1 MTGKSVGLGAPFRWL
16 AEAFAMCRNHARIL
30 FGAAS
35 MLMLVALLP
44 SLAQLLVEAALQPSP
59 TSSAMIQVMFT
70 LVSLFLF
77 PPVVGGFYRIV
88 HALHEGRAAHAFDL
102 FSVFQDAAA
111 TRSLIVT
118 NLIFVLASV
127 VVIIGLAYAFG
138 GQPLF
143 DFLRA
148 ASTLQPGATE
158 LPPLPEGLLALF
170 LAMAILMIVIATAQ
184 GLATPAVAVSGL
196 SPLAAVAE
204 AFKLALRN
212 SAVFLLFY
220 LPMSVLGFI
229 VFMVFALVAVLI
241 GAVLSLANP
250 ILAAALLAPV
260 TLAMVLVLYALMFT
274 FFYHAWRDLSG
285 LASGPL
291 PDHQIAA

>member
-16 AEAFAMCRNHARIL
+16 AAAFAMCREHARVL

-44 SLAQLLVEAALQPSP
+44 SLGQLLVEAALQPSP
-59 TSSAMIQVMFT
+59 TSGMVIQAIFT
-70 LVSLFLF
+70 IVSLLLF

-88 HALHEGRAAHAFDL
+88 HALHEGRAAHSFDL
-102 FSVFQDAAA
+102 FAVFQDAAA
-111 TRSLIVT
+111 TRNLIVT
-118 NLIFVLASV
+118 NLIFVLASIA
-127 VVIIGLAYAFG
+127 VIVGLAYAFG

-143 DFLRA
+143 DFLRT
-148 ASTLQPGATE
+148 ASTLKPGATE
-158 LPPLPEGLLALF
+158 VPALPEGMLALLF
-170 LAMAILMIVIATAQ
+170 SMAILLMVIATAQ
-184 GLATPAVAVSGL
+184 GLATAAVAVSGL
-196 SPLAAVAE
+196 PALAAVAE

-241 GAVLSLANP
+241 GTVLSLANP

-274 FFYHAWRDLSG
+274 FFYYAWRDLFG
-285 LASGPL
+285 IASGQL